1 MNVGRNYIAGEWVS
15 AAQASADINPSNT
28 GDVLGQYPQANAAD
42 AERAIAAAQDAFP
55 AWSRSTPQLRHDILK
70 RIGDELLARK
80 DEIGAILSREEG
92 KPLVEGIGE
101 TVRAAQ
107 IFLFFSGE
115 ALRLT
120 GDKLASVRPGVDIE
134 ITREPVGVV
143 GMICPWNFPIAIPA
157 WKTAPALAYGNCVVL
172 KPAELVPATA
182 TALAEIIARAGVP
195 PGVFNLLIGRGSV
208 VGEAMLRHP
217 GVNAITFTGSVGTGR
232 RVAATC
238 IASDPMK
245 KVQLEMGGK
254 NPLVVLDDADLANA
268 VETAVNGAYF
278 STGQRCTASSRL
290 IVTEGIHDRFIEGVT
305 ARLKAL
311 VIGDALAPETQIGP
325 VVDQTQ
331 LDQDLRYVGIGKEE
345 GAKLPSVASS
355 SSGRRPASTW
365 RRHCSWMST
374 QACGSRARRSSDRS
388 PA

>member
-1 MNVGRNYIAGEWVS
+1 MTDGRNYIAGEWVS
-15 AAQASADINPSNT
+15 AAETSADINPSNT
-28 GDVLGQYPQANAAD
+28 GDVLGQYPQASAAD
-42 AERAIAAAQDAFP
+42 AARAIEAAQDAFP

-70 RIGDELLARK
+70 RVGDELLARK
-80 DEIGAILSREEG
+80 EEIGAILSREEG

-157 WKTAPALAYGNCVVL
+157 WKTAPALAFGNCVVL

-182 TALAEIIARAGVP
+182 SALAEIIARAGVP
-195 PGVFNLLIGRGSV
+195 PGVFNLVIGRGSV

-254 NPLVVLDDADLANA
+254 NPLIVLDDADLPNA

-290 IVTEGIHDRFIEGVT
+290 IVTDGH
-305 ARLKAL
+305 
-311 VIGDALAPETQIGP
+311 P
-325 VVDQTQ
+325 
-331 LDQDLRYVGIGKEE
+331 
-345 GAKLPSVASS
+345 
-355 SSGRRPASTW
+355 
-365 RRHCSWMST
+365 
-374 QACGSRARRSSDRS
+374 
-388 PA
+388 